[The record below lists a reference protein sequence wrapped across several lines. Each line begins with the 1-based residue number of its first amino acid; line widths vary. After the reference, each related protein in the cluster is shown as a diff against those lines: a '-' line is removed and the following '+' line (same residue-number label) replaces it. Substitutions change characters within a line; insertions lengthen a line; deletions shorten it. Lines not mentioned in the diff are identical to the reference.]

1 MTGTVSIRSQAHA
14 DTWERHHER
23 SGTRDVAADGWRAG
37 RKRGGLT
44 DGRREVVYE
53 WVHVRAL
60 EIVPREVALGEA
72 DDAHTALDGLAGV
85 EAAVWG
91 ECLEGDG
98 LELRLGIRERRRLD
112 EARLARE
119 LDRAPH
125 ALRSRGGRR
134 RGEVRVV
141 VGAHA
146 RPEGRAPERL
156 LPRRLFYL
164 DLSRDGTREEDHQCQ
179 GGRHHAAD
187 ATQEGEELGRK
198 P

>member
-14 DTWERHHER
+14 GTWERHHER

-156 LPRRLFYL
+156 LPRR
-164 DLSRDGTREEDHQCQ
+164 S
-179 GGRHHAAD
+179 GRTCAG
-187 ATQEGEELGRK
+187 ATSPASPLL